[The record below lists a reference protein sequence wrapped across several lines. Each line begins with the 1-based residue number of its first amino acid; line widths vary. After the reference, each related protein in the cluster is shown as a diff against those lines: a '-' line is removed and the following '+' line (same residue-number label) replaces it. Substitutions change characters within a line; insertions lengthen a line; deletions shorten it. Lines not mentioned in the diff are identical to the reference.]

1 MSAPDRA
8 TIEKLRAA
16 AEQAM
21 SRAYAPYSSFKVGAA
36 LLGSDGSIIIG
47 CNVENASY
55 GAAICAERTAVTSAV
70 ASGVRSFDA
79 LVLVTD
85 ASEPTPPCGICRQV
99 LVEFAPE
106 LPVVSFARGEEST
119 WSLAE
124 LLPRPFI
131 PDSMERA

>member
-1 MSAPDRA
+1 MSAPERA

-21 SRAYAPYSSFKVGAA
+21 SRAYAPYSGFKVGAA
-36 LLGSDGSIIIG
+36 LLGSDGSIIMG

-79 LVLVTD
+79 LVLVTN

-106 LPVVSFARGEEST
+106 LPVVSFARGEESAG
-119 WSLAE
+119 SLAE